1 MKILFKILKGL
12 GIFLLLI
19 IIISF
24 FLPSTIHL
32 QCSQVMKASPGIVYN
47 QVNTLKNWTKWSP
60 WHYIDTAVQLTY
72 DGPSAGAGA
81 RYSWKSNNPQVD
93 EGSLSILRNIPN
105 DSIYCKMESKGKGFS
120 CQSYKFSKVD
130 SGVKVTWTMY
140 SRIED
145 MPWYMHISAKYF
157 SLFMDRMFRPDL
169 EKGLD
174 NLKKITEK
182 ISAEEYSRTHFEVN
196 VETTKAQIIAAH
208 RTFTSAKKMGGDI
221 TVSYTKIGEFAIM
234 KKLKQAGP
242 LLIIFHNYSTEKNE
256 MECAAPIDRFVKGN
270 KEINVRE
277 MKSVIA
283 ATVNYHGGYDKIAF
297 AHNSIKKW
305 VKDNNKTISGDPWE
319 VYIVSPMTE
328 KDTAKWLTQI
338 YYPIE

>member
-1 MKILFKILKGL
+1 MKILVKILKGF
-12 GIFLLLI
+12 GIFILFI
-19 IIISF
+19 VIISF
-24 FLPSTIHL
+24 FLPSATHVQRSMVI
-32 QCSQVMKASPGIVYN
+32 KASPEIVFN

-60 WHYIDTAVQLTY
+60 WHYIDTAIQLTY
-72 DGPSAGAGA
+72 DGPQAGTGA
-81 RYSWKSNNPQVD
+81 RYSWKSNNPQVG
-93 EGSLSILRNIPN
+93 EGSLSILGNIAY
-105 DSIYCKMESKGKGFS
+105 DSIYCKMEFKGKGFS
-120 CQSYKFSKVD
+120 YQYFKFYKVD
-130 SGVKVTWTMY
+130 SVKITWTIY

-157 SLFMDRMFRPDL
+157 NLLADRMFGSDL

-174 NLKKITEK
+174 NLKKLTEK

-196 VETTKAQIIAAH
+196 IKTTKAQTIAAY
-208 RTFTSAKKMGGDI
+208 RTITSAKNIGGDI
-221 TVSYTKIGEFAIM
+221 IVSYTKISDFA
-234 KKLKQAGP
+234 KANNLKQAGA
-242 LLIIFHNYSTEKNE
+242 LFIIFHSYSPGKIDL
-256 MECAAPIDRFVKGN
+256 ECAAPINKFVKGN

-297 AHNSIKKW
+297 AHNAIKKW
-305 VKDNNKTISGDPWE
+305 VEDNNKTISGDPWE

-328 KDTAKWLTQI
+328 KDNAKWLTQI